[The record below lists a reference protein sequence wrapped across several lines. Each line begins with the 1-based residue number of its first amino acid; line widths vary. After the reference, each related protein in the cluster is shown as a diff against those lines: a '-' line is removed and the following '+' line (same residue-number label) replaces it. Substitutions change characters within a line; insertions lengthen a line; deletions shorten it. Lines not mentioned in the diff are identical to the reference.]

1 MGSFSGGQSLAE
13 QVPERL
19 GYCCLSREKDTVIMP
34 RQYQC
39 HISGL
44 IIMWDRFKAP
54 RVRVGKEAVAA
65 QAGIGGEQLL
75 PHTPDRNP
83 EEACDGHVTYH
94 LRDVILRASGRYT
107 LTWRLGVYDS
117 AAVEVFTGC
126 VPVCGAYGQ
135 PELVHRRSRACAL
148 ALSTV
153 AGHWEE
159 FARVLGCVAPPSR
172 VRSWW
177 VGSSHMQAPAR
188 RVAHG

>member
-1 MGSFSGGQSLAE
+1 
-13 QVPERL
+13 VPERL
-19 GYCCLSREKDTVIMP
+19 GYWCLSREKDTLTAL

-44 IIMWDRFKAP
+44 IIMWDRFNAP

-65 QAGIGGEQLL
+65 QADIGGEQLL

-83 EEACDGHVTYH
+83 EEACNGHITYH

-126 VPVCGAYGQ
+126 VSVRGSYGQ
-135 PELVHRRSRACAL
+135 PEPALQRSRACAL

-153 AGHWEE
+153 AGHQEE

-177 VGSSHMQAPAR
+177 VGSLHMQARAR
-188 RVAHG
+188 RVVHV

>member
-19 GYCCLSREKDTVIMP
+19 GYCCLSREKDTVTMP

-54 RVRVGKEAVAA
+54 RVRVGEEAVAA

-83 EEACDGHVTYH
+83 KKRVMDTSHTIFATSSCEHPGDT
-94 LRDVILRASGRYT
+94 
-107 LTWRLGVYDS
+107 
-117 AAVEVFTGC
+117 
-126 VPVCGAYGQ
+126 
-135 PELVHRRSRACAL
+135 RSRGGWVCM
-148 ALSTV
+148 TP
-153 AGHWEE
+153 
-159 FARVLGCVAPPSR
+159 PPSR
-172 VRSWW
+172 SLQGVFR
-177 VGSSHMQAPAR
+177 
-188 RVAHG
+188 

>member
-1 MGSFSGGQSLAE
+1 
-13 QVPERL
+13 VPERL
-19 GYCCLSREKDTVIMP
+19 GYCCLSREKDTVTAL

-44 IIMWDRFKAP
+44 IIMWNRLNAP

-65 QAGIGGEQLL
+65 QADIDGEQLL
-75 PHTPDRNP
+75 PHTPDRNL

-94 LRDVILRASGRYT
+94 LRDVILRASGRCT

-117 AAVEVFTGC
+117 VAVEVFTGC
-126 VPVCGAYGQ
+126 VPVRGSYDQ
-135 PELVHRRSRACAL
+135 PELALQRSRACPL

-153 AGHWEE
+153 AGHQEE

-177 VGSSHMQAPAR
+177 VGSLHMQARAR
-188 RVAHG
+188 RVVHV

>member
-1 MGSFSGGQSLAE
+1 
-13 QVPERL
+13 VPERL
-19 GYCCLSREKDTVIMP
+19 GSCCLSREKDTVTAL

-39 HISGL
+39 HISGV
-44 IIMWDRFKAP
+44 IIMWDRFNAP

-65 QAGIGGEQLL
+65 QADIGGEQLL

-94 LRDVILRASGRYT
+94 LHDVILRASGRYT
-107 LTWRLGVYDS
+107 LTWRLGVHDS

-126 VPVCGAYGQ
+126 VPVRRAYGQ
-135 PELVHRRSRACAL
+135 PKLAPQRSRPCAL
-148 ALSTV
+148 ALSIV
-153 AGHWEE
+153 AGHQEE

-188 RVAHG
+188 RVAYV